1 MRLKI
6 VSWIINTSASTLNFT
21 SLMESVHTWTTYIC
35 DMKNGRTRMCFY
47 VDISWIY
54 FSTYTWYELKFK
66 LYIYKTHCLHIWF
79 SIFEKKNGWFF
90 FIITD
95 SVFLHLR
102 SNTIRSGQSR
112 IVLICGSDSLG
123 EIAQM
128 VFEFRQNISD
138 EWRSFLKVNE
148 SGSFSTN
155 NRNDIINILG
165 RGCSLSYQLW
175 RIYASI
181 SHYCCPS
188 YSEGFPSFRC
198 QVFNGSLHVYISDEV
213 KFKWKV
219 HFAFLNFFLNRY
231 QILKKC

>member
-1 MRLKI
+1 MFLCWYFLDLFFNIHMIWVK
-6 VSWIINTSASTLNFT
+6 VQII
-21 SLMESVHTWTTYIC
+21 Y
-35 DMKNGRTRMCFY
+35 
-47 VDISWIY
+47 
-54 FSTYTWYELKFK
+54 
-66 LYIYKTHCLHIWF
+66 YKTHCLHIWF
-79 SIFEKKNGWFF
+79 SIFEKKNGRFF
-90 FIITD
+90 FIVTD

-102 SNTIRSGQSR
+102 SNTIRLGQSR
-112 IVLICGSDSLG
+112 IALICGSDSLG

-128 VFEFRQNISD
+128 VFEFCQNISD

-165 RGCSLSYQLW
+165 RGCSLSYQLC

-198 QVFNGSLHVYISDEV
+198 
-213 KFKWKV
+213 
-219 HFAFLNFFLNRY
+219 
-231 QILKKC
+231 

>member
-6 VSWIINTSASTLNFT
+6 VSWIINTSTSTLNFT

-66 LYIYKTHCLHIWF
+66 LYIYKTYCLHIWF

-90 FIITD
+90 LIVTD

-102 SNTIRSGQSR
+102 SNTIRLGQSR

-138 EWRSFLKVNE
+138 EWKSFLKVNE

-155 NRNDIINILG
+155 NKNDIINILG
-165 RGCSLSYQLW
+165 RGCSLSYQLC

-188 YSEGFPSFRC
+188 YSEVFQAFDAKFSMEVYMFIFRM
-198 QVFNGSLHVYISDEV
+198 
-213 KFKWKV
+213 K
-219 HFAFLNFFLNRY
+219 
-231 QILKKC
+231 

>member
-1 MRLKI
+1 MLLR
-6 VSWIINTSASTLNFT
+6 WILLPWWKVLI
-21 SLMESVHTWTTYIC
+21 HGQYIC
-35 DMKNGRTRMCFY
+35 DMKNGRTMMRFY

-54 FSTYTWYELKFK
+54 FSAHTWYELKFK
-66 LYIYKTHCLHIWF
+66 LYIYKTYCIHIWF
-79 SIFEKKNGWFF
+79 SILEKKNGWFL
-90 FIITD
+90 FIVTD

-102 SNTIRSGQSR
+102 LNTIRLCQSR

-165 RGCSLSYQLW
+165 RGCSLSSQLC

-198 QVFNGSLHVYISDEV
+198 QVFNVDISNEV

-219 HFAFLNFFLNRY
+219 HFAFWKFFKSISNF
-231 QILKKC
+231 

>member
-1 MRLKI
+1 MY
-6 VSWIINTSASTLNFT
+6 
-21 SLMESVHTWTTYIC
+21 TYLI
-35 DMKNGRTRMCFY
+35 FY
-47 VDISWIY
+47 IR
-54 FSTYTWYELKFK
+54 
-66 LYIYKTHCLHIWF
+66 
-79 SIFEKKNGWFF
+79 KKNGWFL
-90 FIITD
+90 FIVTD

-102 SNTIRSGQSR
+102 LNTIRLCQSR

-165 RGCSLSYQLW
+165 RGCSLSYQLC

-188 YSEGFPSFRC
+188 CSEGFPSFRC
-198 QVFNGSLHVYISDEV
+198 QVFNVDISNEV

-219 HFAFLNFFLNRY
+219 HFAFLNFFKSISNF
-231 QILKKC
+231 

>member
-1 MRLKI
+1 MLLR
-6 VSWIINTSASTLNFT
+6 WILLPWWKVLI
-21 SLMESVHTWTTYIC
+21 HGQYIC
-35 DMKNGRTRMCFY
+35 DMKNGRTMMRFY

-54 FSTYTWYELKFK
+54 FSAHTWYELKFK
-66 LYIYKTHCLHIWF
+66 LYIYKTYCIHIWF
-79 SIFEKKNGWFF
+79 SILEKKNGWFL
-90 FIITD
+90 FIVTD

-102 SNTIRSGQSR
+102 LNTIRLCQSR

-165 RGCSLSYQLW
+165 RGCSLSSQLC

-181 SHYCCPS
+181 SHYCCPRVTQKVFQAFDAKFS
-188 YSEGFPSFRC
+188 MLIFRM
-198 QVFNGSLHVYISDEV
+198 
-213 KFKWKV
+213 K
-219 HFAFLNFFLNRY
+219 
-231 QILKKC
+231 

>member
-1 MRLKI
+1 MLLR
-6 VSWIINTSASTLNFT
+6 WILLPWWKVLI
-21 SLMESVHTWTTYIC
+21 HGKYIR

-54 FSTYTWYELKFK
+54 FSTHTWYELKFK
-66 LYIYKTHCLHIWF
+66 LYIYKTYCIHIWF
-79 SIFEKKNGWFF
+79 SILEKKNGWFL
-90 FIITD
+90 FIVTD

-102 SNTIRSGQSR
+102 LNTIRLCQSR

-155 NRNDIINILG
+155 TRNDINILR
-165 RGCSLSYQLW
+165 RGCSLSYQLC

-188 YSEGFPSFRC
+188 HSEGFPSFRC
-198 QVFNGSLHVYISDEV
+198 QVFNGSLHVDISDEV

-219 HFAFLNFFLNRY
+219 HFAFWKFFKSISNF
-231 QILKKC
+231 

>member
-1 MRLKI
+1 MFLC
-6 VSWIINTSASTLNFT
+6 W
-21 SLMESVHTWTTYIC
+21 Y
-35 DMKNGRTRMCFY
+35 
-47 VDISWIY
+47 WIY

-66 LYIYKTHCLHIWF
+66 LYIIKLIVC
-79 SIFEKKNGWFF
+79 IFDFLYLKKKNGWFF
-90 FIITD
+90 FIVTD

-102 SNTIRSGQSR
+102 SNTIRLGQSR

-128 VFEFRQNISD
+128 VFEFCQNISD

-198 QVFNGSLHVYISDEV
+198 QVFNGSLHVLYFGWSKVQMKGTFCIF
-213 KFKWKV
+213 KF
-219 HFAFLNFFLNRY
+219 F
-231 QILKKC
+231 

>member
-1 MRLKI
+1 MFLCWYFLDLFFNIHMIWVK
-6 VSWIINTSASTLNFT
+6 VQII
-21 SLMESVHTWTTYIC
+21 Y
-35 DMKNGRTRMCFY
+35 
-47 VDISWIY
+47 
-54 FSTYTWYELKFK
+54 
-66 LYIYKTHCLHIWF
+66 YKTHCLHIWF

-90 FIITD
+90 FIVTD

-102 SNTIRSGQSR
+102 SNTIRLGQSR

-165 RGCSLSYQLW
+165 RGCSLSYQLC

-198 QVFNGSLHVYISDEV
+198 QVFNGSLHVLYFGWSKVQMKGTFCIFKFFFKSISN
-213 KFKWKV
+213 FKKV
-219 HFAFLNFFLNRY
+219 LICFWSSTTD
-231 QILKKC
+231 KK